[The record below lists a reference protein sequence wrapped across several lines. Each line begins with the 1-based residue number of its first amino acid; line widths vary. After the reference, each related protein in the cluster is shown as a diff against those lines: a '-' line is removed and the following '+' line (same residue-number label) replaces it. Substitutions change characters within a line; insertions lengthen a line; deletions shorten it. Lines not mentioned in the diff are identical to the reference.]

1 MDKPYLLR
9 PWEIE
14 RLTDKQI
21 IELYYR
27 KRDKNGTPL
36 PIDDKQ
42 HEWLTRKKFVPEA
55 DLVLQKFNSFMK
67 MGAMMGGNP
76 YQMKEEWIK
85 KYGKIPEQLN
95 G

>member
-21 IELYYR
+21 VELYYR
-27 KRDKNGTPL
+27 KRDKNGSPVS
-36 PIDDKQ
+36 IDDNQ
-42 HEWLTRKKFVPEA
+42 HEWNLRKKIVPEA
-55 DLVLQKFNSFMK
+55 DLMLQKFNNFMK
-67 MGAMMGGNP
+67 MGAMMGGDP
-76 YQMKEEWIK
+76 HQMKAEWIK
-85 KYGKIPEQLN
+85 KYGKIPEFQN